1 MNSPFETLAQESQWW
16 LDIISSRR
24 LGVRRR
30 QRIAQKTLENFRSYY
45 NRGVL
50 HYSKAVAEANGM
62 TAIEWS
68 GHGSAFSD
76 LEGREY
82 IDCLG
87 GYGIYSAG
95 IRHPK
100 IVKAVG
106 DQLQRMPLSSQEL
119 LDPLRGA
126 LSHLLGEL

>member
-50 HYSKAVAEANGM
+50 HCSKAVAEANGM
-62 TAIEWS
+62 TSIEWS
-68 GHGSAFSD
+68 GQGSAFSD
-76 LEGREY
+76 LGERAY
-82 IDCLG
+82 IDTLG
-87 GYGIYSAG
+87 CNGIYSAW
-95 IRHPK
+95 IRE
-100 IVKAVG
+100 
-106 DQLQRMPLSSQEL
+106 R
-119 LDPLRGA
+119 
-126 LSHLLGEL
+126 